1 MPKQRSISA
10 LSEEAAR
17 LLQRLVRLKAAD
29 PFGNAECITC
39 GKIEHWKDL
48 DGGHFVPRGHKKH
61 KLREENI
68 HPQCRYCNRYR
79 HGALAEYTLYMI
91 DMYGRDFVEWLW
103 ETKTEIHKY
112 NRQELVELIADLKRQ
127 VAEQEV
133 RVGV

>member
-1 MPKQRSISA
+1 MPKQRSLAS
-10 LSEEAAR
+10 LSEEAAK

-29 PFGNAECITC
+29 ELGYASCVTC
-39 GKIEHWKDL
+39 GKTESWKDL
-48 DGGHFVPRGHKKH
+48 DGGHFVPRAHKKH

-103 ETKTEIHKY
+103 ETKTDIHKLT
-112 NRQELVELIADLKRQ
+112 REDLLAEIAELKRQ
-127 VAEQEV
+127 IAKQEA
-133 RVGV
+133 RVPS